1 MTTATLTQP
10 VPITAQLDYTRELLR
25 VYRDIE
31 RESVSDEA
39 RAMAAAGVQALTAV
53 VETLER
59 VMASADDGK

>member
-10 VPITAQLDYTRELLR
+10 VPITGQLDYTRELLR

-31 RESVSDEA
+31 REAKSEQSRE
-39 RAMAAAGVQALTAV
+39 MAAAGVAALTAV

>member
-1 MTTATLTQP
+1 MTDSTIAP
-10 VPITAQLDYTRELLR
+10 VPIADQIAFTTELLR

-39 RAMAAAGVQALTAV
+39 RAMAAAGVAALTAV

-59 VMASADDGK
+59 VMAAADDGK